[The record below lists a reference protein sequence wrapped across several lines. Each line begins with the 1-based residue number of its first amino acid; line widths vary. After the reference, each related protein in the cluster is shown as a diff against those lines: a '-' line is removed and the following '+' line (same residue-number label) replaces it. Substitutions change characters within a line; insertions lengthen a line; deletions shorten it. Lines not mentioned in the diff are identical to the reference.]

1 MFVWRDATAEE
12 VGEVHRLVRALAEYE
27 RIPHEFAATE
37 ADYARALFGPAPE
50 AGAMLCWAEGRAV
63 AVCVVT
69 RTFSTFAGRPGLW
82 IEDIFVEPAHRRRG
96 IARAAFAHVARRALA
111 EGCAHVEWN
120 VLDWNAPAIA
130 AYRAMGAVP
139 REEWTDMRLS
149 GDALR
154 RLAEGAR

>member
-1 MFVWRDATAEE
+1 MFAWRDARPED
-12 VGEVHRLVRALAEYE
+12 VGEVHRLVRALAAYE
-27 RIPHEFAATE
+27 KLLHEFAATE
-37 ADYARALFGPAPE
+37 ADYARALFGPTPE
-50 AGAMLCWAEGRAV
+50 ARAMLCWVEGRAV

-69 RTFSTFAGRPGLW
+69 RTFSTFAGRAGLW

-96 IARAAFAHVARRALA
+96 IARAAFAAVARQALA

-130 AYRAMGAVP
+130 AYRAMGAVA

-149 GDALR
+149 GDALG
-154 RLAEGAR
+154 RLAEGG